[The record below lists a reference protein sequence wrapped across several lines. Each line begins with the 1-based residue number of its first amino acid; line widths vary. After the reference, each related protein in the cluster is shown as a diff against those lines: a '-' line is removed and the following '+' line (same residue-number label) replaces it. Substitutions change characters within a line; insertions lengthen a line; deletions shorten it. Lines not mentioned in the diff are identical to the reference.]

1 MVLPTPAARRVWS
14 FGRISFSS
22 SSKLTTSSLV
32 YTKVKKHIWNVFSQT
47 LFIIFIL
54 VLMDKMTDSPHE
66 RTKHL
71 SHHLVFYKMIH
82 LKRHRRQK
90 RGEGRKEK
98 EDRREAAL
106 ELLSFLQTH
115 LCSKSLVDN
124 LHRVWKQKTDFSD
137 VLLLIFF
144 LCLFKLFIHIL
155 HTLYLSCIVLQLGR
169 PSTKPACIDFNI
181 LAFIFPSNRLSIS

>member
-32 YTKVKKHIWNVFSQT
+32 YTKVKKHIWNIFSQT

-54 VLMDKMTDSPHE
+54 VLTGKTTDSSRE
-66 RTKHL
+66 RTKPL
-71 SHHLVFYKMIH
+71 SHHLVFYEMKH
-82 LKRHRRQK
+82 LKREKK

-98 EDRREAAL
+98 EDRGQRKHWNCWASCRHTFAPKAWWTIFIVSE
-106 ELLSFLQTH
+106 SRKQIFQT
-115 LCSKSLVDN
+115 CFTPD
-124 LHRVWKQKTDFSD
+124 
-137 VLLLIFF
+137 FF

-155 HTLYLSCIVLQLGR
+155 HSLYLSCIVLQLGR
-169 PSTKPACIDFNI
+169 PSNKPAFIDFNI